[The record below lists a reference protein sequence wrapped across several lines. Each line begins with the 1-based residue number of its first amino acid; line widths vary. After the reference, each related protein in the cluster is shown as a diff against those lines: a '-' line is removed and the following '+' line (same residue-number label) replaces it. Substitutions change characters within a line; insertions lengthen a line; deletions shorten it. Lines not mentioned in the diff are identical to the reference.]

1 MRLRILLLALA
12 ATGALA
18 GSADAETICVQA
30 PSGSACDD
38 VQGGLQAALDAAVA
52 NSGPDT
58 ILLGAADAPIEGP
71 FVYPN
76 LPVVFREPVTVK
88 GVGSDRPLL
97 TGPAGEDV
105 FAGSEV
111 TLEGIDLRVPSS
123 DGGIGFHGTDS
134 TLRDVRISGPG
145 AKAGGATGIVGE
157 GDLTLDNVQVTGTGG
172 IGALFQHGHST
183 ATGLR
188 INDVASGIGPND
200 DAQLDLSGSR
210 ISATQNAFA
219 ARGVA
224 TVSSTLLET
233 TAAGAKG
240 VEAGD
245 GDITFDHVSVVHR
258 GPVDGTD
265 AAFLLHP
272 VDAGGSADLRSVVV
286 GGFTRGFLRD
296 TTDNNAPYPIAI
308 RDSVWDPSHDVFTGR
323 PSSADVTESNDAHV
337 DPHLVDAPAGD
348 FRLRGS
354 SAAIDRD
361 SQTPAGYTDLDGVAA
376 VGAAD
381 AGAFEYRRRAPS
393 IDATDVPGSG
403 ATGQAL
409 TFAATASD
417 ADGDAV
423 QIAWEFGDG
432 AIGAGAQA
440 SHTFAAPG
448 LYAVTLHVTDEA
460 GLGATRT
467 FSVAISGAAAKMGG
481 GGGTTEDLVAPK
493 LSKVRLSRD
502 HRRVLFTVSERA
514 KVRVTAHG
522 RTIVRTV
529 AAGRRSIRIA
539 RVRRGTVRLRAV
551 DGAGNRSALRTLH
564 VKVTS

>member
-1 MRLRILLLALA
+1 MRLRTVLLALA

-30 PSGSACDD
+30 PPGSTCDD

-58 ILLGAADAPIEGP
+58 ILLGATGVPIEGP
-71 FVYPN
+71 FVYPSV
-76 LPVVFREPVTVK
+76 PVVFREPVTVK

-97 TGPAGEDV
+97 TGPAGSDV

-123 DGGIGFHGTDS
+123 DGGVGFHGTDS

-145 AKAGGATGIVGE
+145 AKAGGATGILGE
-157 GDLTLDNVQVTGTGG
+157 GDLTLEDVQVSGTGA
-172 IGALFQHGHST
+172 IGALFQRGHSA
-183 ATGLR
+183 ATRLR
-188 INDVASGIGPND
+188 ISDVTSGIEPND
-200 DAQLDLSGSR
+200 DAQLELSSSR

-224 TVSSTLLET
+224 TVGSTLLET
-233 TAAGAKG
+233 TAAGARG

-265 AAFLLHP
+265 AAFELHP

-296 TTDNNAPYPIAI
+296 TTENNAPYPIAI

-323 PSSADVTESNDAHV
+323 PSSADVTESDDAHV
-337 DPHLVDAPAGD
+337 DPQLVDAAAGD

-354 SAAIDRD
+354 SAAVDRD

-376 VGAAD
+376 VGSAD

-448 LYAVTLHVTDEA
+448 LYTVTLHVTDEA
-460 GLGATRT
+460 GLATTRT
-467 FSVAISGAAAKMGG
+467 FSVAISGG
-481 GGGTTEDLVAPK
+481 GGGTKAKDLVAPK
-493 LSKVRLSRD
+493 LTKVRLSKD

-539 RVRRGTVRLRAV
+539 RVRRGTVRVRAF
-551 DGAGNRSALRTLH
+551 DAAGNRSALRTLR
-564 VKVTS
+564 VA